1 MPATADLVPGDPR
14 GNHCE
19 AALVSAAQDG
29 TAYLRRIG
37 YTAKP
42 RLSAAVL
49 GDLQE
54 AHLLHVPFENLDI
67 RAGRV
72 IRLEIP
78 ALFEKI
84 VLRRRGGFC
93 YELNGL
99 FHWLLVQ
106 VGFDA
111 TLASGRVFTGDGFGP
126 EFDHMVILARAEDQ
140 TFLVDVGFGDFSL
153 RPLRF
158 AVDQP
163 IDDRAGRFLIEQ
175 DGTDR
180 FRVSRFADEAH
191 RYVPEYTFSTTGRAL
206 EDFAAMCTY
215 HQTSPDSHFT
225 RGRVCSKAT
234 ATGRI
239 TLTDDRLIVTE
250 AGRKSEV
257 PVTGAGAF
265 NRMLDVYFRLTP

>member
-1 MPATADLVPGDPR
+1 M
-14 GNHCE
+14 
-19 AALVSAAQDG
+19 SAAPDS

-37 YTAKP
+37 YTGEP

-72 IRLEIP
+72 IRLETP
-78 ALFEKI
+78 ALFEKV
-84 VLRRRGGFC
+84 VLRRRVGFC

-106 VGFDA
+106 VGFHA
-111 TLASGRVFTGDGFGP
+111 TLASGRVSTGDGFGP
-126 EFDHMVILARAEDQ
+126 EFDHMLILARAEDQ
-140 TFLVDVGFGDFSL
+140 TFLVDVGFGDFSM

-158 AVDQP
+158 AVDEP
-163 IDDRAGRFLIEQ
+163 LDDRAGRFLIEQ
-175 DGTDR
+175 DGTDC
-180 FRVSRFADEAH
+180 FRVSRFANEAQ
-191 RYVPEYTFSTTGRAL
+191 RYVPAYIFSTKERAL

-225 RGRVCSKAT
+225 RGRVCSMA
-234 ATGRI
+234 AAAGRT

-250 AGRKSEV
+250 AGRRSEV
-257 PVTGAGAF
+257 PVTGTGEF
-265 NRMLDVYFRLTP
+265 NRMLDVYFHLTP